1 MSSVN
6 RNPVEMGASPRLAVV
21 SKTAAGKP
29 NGSKTTSDSSEE
41 KGGRSRSLAT
51 AVSLHLEGKAEEA
64 LRELRRA
71 VERGENKPAIFSAMG
86 HILYELQRY
95 QEGVEAYSHLIQLE
109 PHHRSGYFKLAV
121 CLEKLG
127 RWDEAA
133 ANFRK
138 ALQIAPGNSEAQ
150 LGLGICLLHLENSE
164 QALEAFDQ
172 HLSQQPE
179 QPEVLFGKAVAL

>member
-6 RNPVEMGASPRLAVV
+6 RNPVEIGSSPRLAVV
-21 SKTAAGKP
+21 TKPAAGKP
-29 NGSKTTSDSSEE
+29 NGSKTASGSSDSSEE

-95 QEGVEAYSHLIQLE
+95 Q
-109 PHHRSGYFKLAV
+109 
-121 CLEKLG
+121 
-127 RWDEAA
+127 
-133 ANFRK
+133 
-138 ALQIAPGNSEAQ
+138 
-150 LGLGICLLHLENSE
+150 
-164 QALEAFDQ
+164 
-172 HLSQQPE
+172 
-179 QPEVLFGKAVAL
+179 